1 MRPRLLLGPGF
12 FQWSSINFLGAMLFF
27 CYPASLI
34 LPDISGPTKIH
45 ILRFPS
51 FVCSLQGRAPTLLFF
66 IDVKFTVGAVAPN
79 GPATRSGGLLI
90 YPFHPHFKYTAQP
103 AKRLAC
109 QSLAFC
115 WRSGFAISTYCFQPV
130 YPHCV

>member
-34 LPDISGPTKIH
+34 LLEISGLKRIPVFQ
-45 ILRFPS
+45 FPS
-51 FVCSLQGRAPTLLFF
+51 FVRSLQGRAPTLLFF

-79 GPATRSGGLLI
+79 GPATRSGGFLI
-90 YPFHPHFKYTAQP
+90 YPFHPHLKDTAQP
-103 AKRLAC
+103 AKRLA
-109 QSLAFC
+109 
-115 WRSGFAISTYCFQPV
+115 
-130 YPHCV
+130 